1 MGEICTR
8 KLSAG
13 LCMLN
18 FLIKIKILNRILED
32 AISFAVLLR
41 GNISTTY
48 YLGFLGNVSLALG
61 PINDCTFS
69 PNIGIF

>member
-32 AISFAVLLR
+32 EISFAVLLR

-48 YLGFLGNVSLALG
+48 YLGLFGKG
-61 PINDCTFS
+61 
-69 PNIGIF
+69 